1 MNCGMPGFPVLHYL
15 PEFAQTH
22 FHWVGDA
29 IQLSHPI
36 LLLPS
41 SGQSIGA
48 SASAPAL
55 PMNIQGWFPL
65 GLSGLIS
72 LLTKELLS
80 LLQHHSLKGTV
91 LQCSAF
97 FMAQLLHPYMS
108 TGKTIALTI
117 LTFVGKVMSLLL
129 NMLSVFVIAFLP
141 RNKSLLISW
150 LESLST
156 VIWSPKKKVYN
167 CFHFFSIYLPWSDR
181 IGCHDLSFEYWI
193 LSQPFHYINTYMWNL
208 KNLV

>member
-1 MNCGMPGFPVLHYL
+1 MSDFCDPMNCGMPGFPVLHYL

-117 LTFVGKVMSLLL
+117 LTFVGKVMSLFFNLH
-129 NMLSVFVIAFLP
+129 
-141 RNKSLLISW
+141 
-150 LESLST
+150 
-156 VIWSPKKKVYN
+156 
-167 CFHFFSIYLPWSDR
+167 HF
-181 IGCHDLSFEYWI
+181 I
-193 LSQPFHYINTYMWNL
+193 L
-208 KNLV
+208 

>member
-1 MNCGMPGFPVLHYL
+1 MDCSVPGSSVLHYL
-15 PEFAQTH
+15 PGFAQICLN
-22 FHWVGDA
+22 WVSDA
-29 IQLSHPI
+29 NYLI
-36 LLLPS
+36 LCCPLLFPS
-41 SGQSIGA
+41 VFPSFRVFSSELAFASIGQSFGA
-48 SASAPAL
+48 SASASAL

-117 LTFVGKVMSLLL
+117 LTFVGKVMSLFFNLHH
-129 NMLSVFVIAFLP
+129 
-141 RNKSLLISW
+141 LI
-150 LESLST
+150 L
-156 VIWSPKKKVYN
+156 
-167 CFHFFSIYLPWSDR
+167 
-181 IGCHDLSFEYWI
+181 
-193 LSQPFHYINTYMWNL
+193 
-208 KNLV
+208 